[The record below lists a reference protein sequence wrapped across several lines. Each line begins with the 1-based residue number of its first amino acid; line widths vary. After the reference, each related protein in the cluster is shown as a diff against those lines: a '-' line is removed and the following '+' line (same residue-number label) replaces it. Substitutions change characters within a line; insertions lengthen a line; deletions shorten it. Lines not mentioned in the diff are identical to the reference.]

1 MENEKGRRAQAIAS
15 WVIAFFTIGLFAVAY
30 LQYQL
35 YKVSER
41 PWIGPTTRSVGYDE
55 TRRSV
60 VVVQWHYTN
69 GGKSPAGNMRF
80 NLDLKIGPPIPFQ
93 DLTTLKA
100 PGVEECHSPQ
110 PLPGKDGFTAMPGTD
125 QIFIATS
132 TQNVL
137 DSSDSVTKNLLG
149 LYFVGC
155 VDYGDVSGDNHRT
168 NVCEFYVPAS
178 RTFLSCLHG
187 NATD

>member
-93 DLTTLKA
+93 DLTTL
-100 PGVEECHSPQ
+100 
-110 PLPGKDGFTAMPGTD
+110 MPGTD

-187 NATD
+187 NTTD